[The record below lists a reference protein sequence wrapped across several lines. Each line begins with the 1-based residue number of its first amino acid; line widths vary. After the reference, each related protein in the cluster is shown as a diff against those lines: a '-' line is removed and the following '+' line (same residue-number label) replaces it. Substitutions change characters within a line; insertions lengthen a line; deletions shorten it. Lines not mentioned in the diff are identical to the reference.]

1 MPDGVFLSHSSADRE
16 FVTILADTLIHHGV
30 PVWYSDTNILG
41 SQQWHDEIGA
51 ALNRCDWMVLV
62 LSPAAVESIW
72 VKREVMFALM
82 QSRYAAKI
90 VPIIRKDC
98 DFDKLSWVLSQHQ
111 MVDFQDN
118 FENGC
123 KELLRIW
130 GIGYLSN
137 EK

>member
-1 MPDGVFLSHSSADRE
+1 MPDEVFLSHSSADRE
-16 FVTILADTLIHHGV
+16 FVTVLSDTLIRHGV

-62 LSPAAVESIW
+62 LSPDSVESIW
-72 VKREVMFALM
+72 VKREVLFALM
-82 QSRYAAKI
+82 QSRYAEKI
-90 VPIIRKDC
+90 VPLVHKNC
-98 DFDKLSWVLSQHQ
+98 DFDKLSWVLSQYQ
-111 MVDFQDN
+111 MVDFQDD
-118 FENGC
+118 FQNGC

-130 GIGYLSN
+130 DIGYISN